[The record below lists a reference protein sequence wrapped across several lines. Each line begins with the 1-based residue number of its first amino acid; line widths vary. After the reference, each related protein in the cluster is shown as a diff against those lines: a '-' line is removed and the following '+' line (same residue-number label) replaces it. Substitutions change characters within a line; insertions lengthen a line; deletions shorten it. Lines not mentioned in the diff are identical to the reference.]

1 MQLDPNEGIK
11 IREAK
16 KTTEFVPSISVTAS
30 HDDFVKILTQK
41 LDLATAETF
50 GICHVRNWGNSTA
63 KIELDTDKV
72 IDTKLVGDMVDLKDS
87 EILGDLEVEN
97 PEVICCILV

>member
-1 MQLDPNEGIK
+1 MTNRREKTKKVKKSNLDVANIE
-11 IREAK
+11 
-16 KTTEFVPSISVTAS
+16 V
-30 HDDFVKILTQK
+30 D
-41 LDLATAETF
+41 
-50 GICHVRNWGNSTA
+50 TA
-63 KIELDTDKV
+63 KI

>member
-1 MQLDPNEGIK
+1 MATRQTKSKKSKKVVSLD
-11 IREAK
+11 
-16 KTTEFVPSISVTAS
+16 
-30 HDDFVKILTQK
+30 
-41 LDLATAETF
+41 
-50 GICHVRNWGNSTA
+50 TA

-97 PEVICCILV
+97 PEVIC